1 MPLDYFDLKNMRKTH
16 PAWRLMTAENGPL
29 VAGFLDS
36 VFRENN
42 IRSIEESELTMRL
55 EDYLYY
61 LSDAGAEQEFS
72 RAADA
77 YLDDWANNDR
87 AWLRKFYPQGSDTP
101 HYDLTPPAEKAL
113 QWIDS
118 LFEKSFI
125 GTESRLFASIDLLR
139 QIVHGVEEDKNK
151 RINELKHHRKEIN
164 RKIKAIEGGDIPVL
178 DSREI
183 RERYIQFSRTAR
195 ELLGDFRMVEHNFR
209 ELDRSVRE
217 EIAAWT
223 GEKGDLLE
231 TIFGEHDDIA
241 QSEQGL
247 SFRAFWDFLM
257 SPGSQ
262 DEFTMLLDRVFELK
276 ELGGL
281 TGDIRLKR
289 IHFDW
294 INAGEQ
300 TQRMVARLSKQLR
313 RFLDDRSYY
322 ENKRIVGILD
332 SIDQNALEF
341 RDRLPR
347 EQYFM
352 EIDGIRPSIKLP
364 MERPLFS
371 PPLKIKLDSIILDG
385 DSDAIDTAVLYN
397 QVVVDKLRLKRN
409 ISKILE
415 LEVQTSL
422 AVVIEHY
429 PLEEG
434 LAELITYFTIAEEDR
449 FAFIDENKSDVI
461 FWTDH
466 EGIKRSATIPG
477 IMFQKSLV
485 AHATSGEKRNK
496 DNG

>member
-1 MPLDYFDLKNMRKTH
+1 MSLDYFDLKNIRKTH

-29 VAGFLDS
+29 IASFLDS
-36 VFRENN
+36 VFREKN

-61 LSDAGAEQEFS
+61 LSETGGRQEFPRS
-72 RAADA
+72 AGE
-77 YLDDWANNDR
+77 YLDDWAGNDK

-113 QWIDS
+113 QWMDS
-118 LFEKSFI
+118 LFEKNFI
-125 GTESRLFASIDLLR
+125 GTESRLFASIEFLR
-139 QIVHGVEEDKNK
+139 QIVHGVEKDKDK
-151 RINELKHHRKEIN
+151 RIQELKEQRKEIN
-164 RKIKAIEGGDIPVL
+164 RKIKAIENGDIPVL

-209 ELDRSVRE
+209 ELDRTVRE
-217 EIAAWT
+217 KIAAWT

-231 TIFGEHDDIA
+231 TIFGEQDDIT

-247 SFRAFWDFLM
+247 SFQAFWDFLM

-262 DEFTMLLDRVFELK
+262 DEFTMLLNRVFEL
-276 ELGGL
+276 EDLGDL
-281 TGDIRLKR
+281 TKDIRLKR

-322 ENKRIVGILD
+322 ENKRIVKILD
-332 SIDQNALEF
+332 DIDKKSLEI
-341 RDRLPR
+341 R
-347 EQYFM
+347 ESPSQKPVFM
-352 EIDGIRPSIKLP
+352 QIDGVRPSINLP

-371 PPLKIKLDSIILDG
+371 PPLKITIDSIILDG
-385 DSDAIDTAVLYN
+385 DGNTVDTAALYN
-397 QVVVDKLRLKRN
+397 QVVVDKLK
-409 ISKILE
+409 LE
-415 LEVQTSL
+415 AHIANALEYEDQVSL
-422 AVVIEHY
+422 TALIEHY

-434 LAELITYFTIAEEDR
+434 LAELITYFAIAEESR
-449 FAFIDENKSDVI
+449 FAFIDENESETVY
-461 FWTDH
+461 WTDH
-466 EGIKRSATIPG
+466 EKTQRSAAIPR
-477 IMFQKSLV
+477 IMFQRKNNND
-485 AHATSGEKRNK
+485 GKQ
-496 DNG
+496 

>member
-29 VAGFLDS
+29 AASFLDS
-36 VFRENN
+36 SFRENN
-42 IRSIEESELTMRL
+42 IRSIEEAELTMRL

-61 LSDAGAEQEFS
+61 LSEAGAEQEFS
-72 RAADA
+72 RSAGA
-77 YLDDWANNDR
+77 YLDDWAHNDR

-113 QWIDS
+113 QWMDS

-125 GTESRLFASIDLLR
+125 GTEGRLFASFDLLR

-151 RINELKHHRKEIN
+151 RINELKQQRKEIN
-164 RKIKAIEGGDIPVL
+164 RQIKAIEGGDIPML

-231 TIFGEHDDIA
+231 TIFGEHDEIT

-262 DEFTMLLDRVFELK
+262 DEFTLLLDRVFELE
-276 ELGGL
+276 ELKGL
-281 TGDIRLKR
+281 TDDIRLKR

-300 TQRMVARLSKQLR
+300 TQRMVARLSRQLR

-322 ENKRIVGILD
+322 ENKRIVKVLD
-332 SIDQNALEF
+332 SIDKKALEV
-341 RDRLPR
+341 RDESPP
-347 EQYFM
+347 EQHFM
-352 EIDGIRPSIKLP
+352 EIDGTRPSFQLP

-371 PPLKIKLDSIILDG
+371 PPLKIKLDSIIFDG
-385 DSDAIDTAVLYN
+385 DGGSLDTSVLYN
-397 QVVVDKLRLKRN
+397 QVVVDKLRLEKN
-409 ISKILE
+409 ITKILE
-415 LEVQTSL
+415 LQQQVSL
-422 AVVIEHY
+422 GIILENY

-434 LAELITYFTIAEEDR
+434 LAELITYFTIAEESR
-449 FAFIDENKSDVI
+449 YAFINENELEIVL
-461 FWTDH
+461 WTDND
-466 EGIKRSATIPG
+466 ELKRSATIPK
-477 IMFQKSLV
+477 IMFQKRAKMHTEV
-485 AHATSGEKRNK
+485 E
-496 DNG
+496 

>member
-1 MPLDYFDLKNMRKTH
+1 MSLDYFDLKNIRKTH

-29 VAGFLDS
+29 IASFLDS

-55 EDYLYY
+55 EDYIYY
-61 LSDAGAEQEFS
+61 LTETGAEQEFPRS
-72 RAADA
+72 AGD
-77 YLDDWANNDR
+77 YLDDWAGNDK

-113 QWIDS
+113 QWMDS

-139 QIVHGVEEDKNK
+139 QIVHGVEEDKDK
-151 RINELKHHRKEIN
+151 RIHELKQQRKEIN
-164 RKIKAIEGGDIPVL
+164 RKIKAIEKGDIPVL

-231 TIFGEHDDIA
+231 TIFGEQDDIT

-247 SFRAFWDFLM
+247 SFQAFWDFLM

-262 DEFTMLLDRVFELK
+262 DEFTKLLDRVFELK
-276 ELGGL
+276 DLGDL
-281 TGDIRLKR
+281 TEDIRMKR

-322 ENKRIVGILD
+322 ENKRIVKILD
-332 SIDQNALEF
+332 DIDKKSLEI
-341 RDRLPR
+341 R
-347 EQYFM
+347 EHSPQKQDFM
-352 EIDGIRPSIKLP
+352 WIDGVRPSLNLP

-385 DSDAIDTAVLYN
+385 DGETIDTAALYN
-397 QVVVDKLRLKRN
+397 QVVVDKLKLKRR
-409 ISKILE
+409 ILKA
-415 LEVQTSL
+415 LEFEDQISL
-422 AVVIEHY
+422 AALIEQY

-434 LAELITYFTIAEEDR
+434 LAELITYLTIAEESR
-449 FAFIDENKSDVI
+449 FAFIDESRKATVQ
-461 FWTDH
+461 WTDH
-466 EGIKRSATIPG
+466 KGAHRSATMPV
-477 IMFQKSLV
+477 IMFQRK
-485 AHATSGEKRNK
+485 NK
-496 DNG
+496 ND

>member
-1 MPLDYFDLKNMRKTH
+1 MPLDYFDLKNIRKTH

-36 VFRENN
+36 VFREKN
-42 IRSIEESELTMRL
+42 IRSIEEAELSMRL

-61 LSDAGAEQEFS
+61 LSEAGAEQEFPRS
-72 RAADA
+72 AGG

-113 QWIDS
+113 QWMDS
-118 LFEKSFI
+118 LFEKNFI
-125 GTESRLFASIDLLR
+125 GTESRLFASFDLLR

-151 RINELKHHRKEIN
+151 RINELKQQRKEIN
-164 RKIKAIEGGDIPVL
+164 RQIKAIEGGDIPML

-183 RERYIQFSRTAR
+183 RERYIQFSRIAR
-195 ELLGDFRMVEHNFR
+195 DLLGDFRMVEHNFR

-217 EIAAWT
+217 EIASWT

-231 TIFGEHDDIA
+231 TIFGEHDEIT

-262 DEFTMLLDRVFELK
+262 DEFSMLLDRVFELE
-276 ELGGL
+276 ELGNL
-281 TGDIRLKR
+281 TEDIRLKR

-322 ENKRIVGILD
+322 ENKRIVRILD
-332 SIDQNALEF
+332 NIDKNALDI
-341 RDRLPR
+341 RDGSPQ
-347 EQYFM
+347 EQHFM
-352 EIDGIRPSIKLP
+352 NINGTRPSFQLP

-385 DSDAIDTAVLYN
+385 DGNSIDTAVLYN
-397 QVVVDKLRLKRN
+397 QVFVDKLRLKRN
-409 ISKILE
+409 IAKILE
-415 LEVQTSL
+415 LRQQVSL
-422 AVVIEHY
+422 GVLLGNY
-429 PLEEG
+429 PLQEG
-434 LAELITYFTIAEEDR
+434 LAELITYFTIAEESR
-449 FAFIDENKSDVI
+449 YTFIDENELEVVI
-461 FWTDH
+461 WTDH
-466 EGIKRSATIPG
+466 SDLKRSASIP
-477 IMFQKSLV
+477 K
-485 AHATSGEKRNK
+485 
-496 DNG
+496 